1 MINYHSKLVN
11 SLNTILPT
19 YYEMILTKDI
29 KTPCISY
36 LELNNSATN
45 TGDTLGYSSIQYQIK
60 VWGDK
65 IGELQDYAQKIDNT
79 LRPLGWKRI
88 GCRELYDKQSAMI
101 QKIMTYDANALE
113 VFEEV

>member
-1 MINYHSKLVN
+1 
-11 SLNTILPT
+11 
-19 YYEMILTKDI
+19 MILNNGI
-29 KTPCISY
+29 KTSCIRY
-36 LELNNSATN
+36 LELNNAAAE

-60 VWGDK
+60 VWGED
-65 IGELQDYAQKIDNT
+65 IGVLQECAQKIDNK

>member
-19 YYEMILTKDI
+19 YYEMILHSGI

-36 LELNNSATN
+36 LELNNAATN
-45 TGDTLGYSSIQYQIK
+45 TGDTIGYSSIQYQIK

>member
-1 MINYHSKLVN
+1 MINYHKQLVN
-11 SLNTILPT
+11 SLSSILPT
-19 YYEMILTKDI
+19 YYEMILTNGI

-36 LELNNSATN
+36 LELNNAAAE

-60 VWGDK
+60 VWGED
-65 IGELQDYAQKIDNT
+65 IGDLQEYAQKIDNK

>member
-1 MINYHSKLVN
+1 MINYHKQLVN
-11 SLNTILPT
+11 SLSSILPT
-19 YYEMILTKDI
+19 YYEMILTKGI

-36 LELNNSATN
+36 LELNNAATA
-45 TGDTLGYSSIQYQIK
+45 TGDTLGYNSIQYQIK
-60 VWGDK
+60 VWGEN
-65 IGELQDYAQKIDNT
+65 IGDLQEYAQKIDNT

>member
-19 YYEMILTKDI
+19 YYEMILTSKT

-45 TGDTLGYSSIQYQIK
+45 TGDTIGYSSIQYQIK

-79 LRPLGWKRI
+79 LRPLGWRRI